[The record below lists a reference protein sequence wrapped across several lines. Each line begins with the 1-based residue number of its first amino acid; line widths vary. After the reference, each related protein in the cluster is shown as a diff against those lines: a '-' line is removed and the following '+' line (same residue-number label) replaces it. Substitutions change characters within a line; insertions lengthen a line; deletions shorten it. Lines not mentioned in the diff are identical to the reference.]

1 MSNTMQ
7 ERLTAEMKACMKAKN
22 KERLI
27 VVRSLI
33 AAIKQ
38 VEIDSG
44 AAVDEAAALA
54 IVDKAMKQRRDS
66 HQQFMDA
73 ERPDLAEQE
82 AFEMTAC
89 MKAKNKERL
98 IVVRSLIAAIKQ
110 VEIDS
115 GSTVDEAAALA
126 IVDKAMK
133 QRRDSH
139 QQFVDADRPDLA
151 EQEAFEMMVIQDFMP
166 EALTDEEVNTLI
178 DEAMASSGATSMQ
191 DMGKVMGLLK
201 PTMQGR
207 ADMGV
212 VSKLIKAKLV

>member
-1 MSNTMQ
+1 MQ
-7 ERLTAEMKACMKAKN
+7 QQLTAEMKACMKAKN

-66 HQQFMDA
+66 YQQFMDA
-73 ERPDLAEQE
+73 ERSDLADQE
-82 AFEMTAC
+82 AYEMT
-89 MKAKNKERL
+89 
-98 IVVRSLIAAIKQ
+98 
-110 VEIDS
+110 
-115 GSTVDEAAALA
+115 
-126 IVDKAMK
+126 
-133 QRRDSH
+133 
-139 QQFVDADRPDLA
+139 
-151 EQEAFEMMVIQDFMP
+151 VIQDFMP
-166 EALTDEEVNTLI
+166 EALTEAEINTLI
-178 DEAMASSGATSMQ
+178 EDAMASSGAATMQ

-201 PTMQGR
+201 PKMQGR

-212 VSKLIKAKLV
+212 VSKLIKAKLA

>member
-1 MSNTMQ
+1 MQ

-22 KERLI
+22 KERLL

-44 AAVDEAAALA
+44 APVDDAAALA

-73 ERPDLAEQE
+73 DRPDLAEQE
-82 AFEMTAC
+82 AFEMT
-89 MKAKNKERL
+89 
-98 IVVRSLIAAIKQ
+98 
-110 VEIDS
+110 
-115 GSTVDEAAALA
+115 
-126 IVDKAMK
+126 
-133 QRRDSH
+133 
-139 QQFVDADRPDLA
+139 
-151 EQEAFEMMVIQDFMP
+151 VIQDFMP
-166 EALTDEEVNTLI
+166 EALTEEEINTLI
-178 DEAMASSGATSMQ
+178 EEAMASSGAASMQ

-201 PTMQGR
+201 PVMQGR